1 MFGKFKR
8 RGFGQPVEPDLPI
21 TPMLDMS
28 FQLLFYFIVT
38 FKVTQTEAQI
48 PLALPRE
55 EGGPSAAIPN
65 IADDEP
71 EEVVV
76 QVTATDA
83 GGIAGITLRTGRAV
97 VDGEKLGAET
107 GALFT
112 RLQALAK
119 TAGQKGSKL
128 RLEMAEA
135 LNYQYVIKLI
145 DEARRAGFERV
156 SPVLLNQGPIK

>member
-1 MFGKFKR
+1 
-8 RGFGQPVEPDLPI
+8 V
-21 TPMLDMS
+21 TP
-28 FQLLFYFIVT
+28 
-38 FKVTQTEAQI
+38 TEGQI

-55 EGGPSAAIPN
+55 EGGPSAAIPS
-65 IADDEP
+65 ISEDEP

-83 GGIAGITLRTGRAV
+83 GGIAGITLRSGRAV
-97 VDGEKLGAET
+97 VDAEKLGAET

-128 RLEMAEA
+128 RLEMAEP
-135 LNYQYVIKLI
+135 LNYQFVIKLI

-156 SPVLLNQGPIK
+156 SPVPLNQGPIKP

>member
-1 MFGKFKR
+1 
-8 RGFGQPVEPDLPI
+8 LPI

-28 FQLLFYFIVT
+28 FQLLFYFVVT
-38 FKVTQTEAQI
+38 FKVTPTEGQI

-55 EGGPSAAIPN
+55 EGGPSAAVPSLS
-65 IADDEP
+65 DDEP

-76 QVTATDA
+76 QVTASDV
-83 GGIAGITLRTGRAV
+83 GGIAGITLRSGRAV
-97 VDGEKLGAET
+97 VDAEKLGADT
-107 GALFT
+107 GALYA

-119 TAGQKGSKL
+119 TAGQKGSRL

-135 LNYQYVIKLI
+135 LNYQFVIKLI

-156 SPVLLNQGPIK
+156 SPVLLSPGPGKS